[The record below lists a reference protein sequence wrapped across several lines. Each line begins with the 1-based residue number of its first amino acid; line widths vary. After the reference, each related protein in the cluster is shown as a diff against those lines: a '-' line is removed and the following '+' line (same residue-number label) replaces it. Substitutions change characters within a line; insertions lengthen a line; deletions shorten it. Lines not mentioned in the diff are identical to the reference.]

1 MKTDKS
7 KAILMLKTCK
17 GQIDATLKMIDEGRY
32 CVDVVNQILAAE
44 ALLKKA
50 NKLILKQ
57 HLEHCVKSAIKNENG
72 DEKIEEISTIL
83 DRIMK

>member
-7 KAILMLKTCK
+7 KAVLMLKTCK

-32 CVDVVNQILAAE
+32 CMDVVNQILAAE

-57 HLEHCVKSAIKNENG
+57 HMEHCVKAA
-72 DEKIEEISTIL
+72 IEEKNSSEKMEEIVAVL
-83 DRIMK
+83 DKIMR

>member
-7 KAILMLKTCK
+7 KAVLMLKTCK
-17 GQIDATLKMIDEGRY
+17 GQIDATLKMIDDGRY
-32 CVDVVNQILAAE
+32 CMDVVNQILAAE

-57 HLEHCVKSAIKNENG
+57 HMEHCVKSAIKNEDA
-72 DEKIEEISTIL
+72 DEKMQEITAIL

>member
-1 MKTDKS
+1 
-7 KAILMLKTCK
+7 KTCK